1 MKLAIRAYLFTLLL
15 LTLVF
20 TVSAQTTDENARP
33 EKDPRNTAPTV
44 GTGGSPGGPTGL
56 FTVYDGQTLR
66 KGEYTFSIAYSN
78 YDRDPGDVDI
88 SEVPVSFQYGLTN
101 NVELFFNTDAYR
113 AVKVN
118 TPRNLSGF
126 YLPNSQ
132 LFINGALRSAPAIVL
147 APQGPGAS
155 QFPNA
160 AVFRPTGSQP
170 FVSFPYVGGSAGN
183 YGFQL
188 PFTAGGVFGFPTAI
202 ATLGPVR
209 TGGNGADNFPGIGSV
224 YGSILPGV
232 VLQTTPLLNPAG
244 QPAGEAPLVYTLAPS
259 YLNDAPFLNRQYGES
274 AFSTFTAGFKWRWTD
289 VKNPIGV
296 GIIPFYRWY
305 ADKGSDI
312 SGFNQMQRGASP
324 GGNRGDIGA
333 ILFAD
338 ARLRKWINVSGNI
351 GYIYNSDVKAEI
363 PGGEVTLLDRG
374 DEIIAGVG
382 VDFPVNR
389 YFQPILEF
397 RSQQFVGGRTPNAFE
412 NNPLDGLAG
421 VRIFPARWMGFSFAY
436 RYHANQQDRDSFDDD
451 QRTTASVLIPCRPGQ
466 TACTPVTIANTYQ
479 GVPPGFRASTDPHGF
494 IVQAFIGRRDDRKGE
509 IVNQVAN
516 VTAVTVSNKNVTL
529 GCPPGT
535 RAPEGQ
541 KCEDNQSVSVSTTAV
556 DPENDTLVYNYTVS
570 GGKITGTGANVTWD
584 LTGVRPGTYTV
595 TAGVDDG
602 CGVCGQ
608 TKTETITV
616 AECTGCTP
624 IAPDCECATVSVNG
638 PAGITAPGATMT
650 FTANLS
656 GGTQESPTYN
666 WSVSAGEIESGQGTS
681 TITVRVPADG
691 VNNITAT
698 VEVGGLCAGCQN
710 TGSETAGVAPPEV
723 NPIPVDEFGKKVDDE
738 VKAII
743 DNFYIQL
750 NNNPDAQGYIINYGT
765 AAEIRRRRAQIMKA
779 INFRKY
785 PVDRVTFVDGG
796 DQGTGV
802 NTKLWLVPS
811 GATPPTP

>member
-15 LTLVF
+15 LTSIF
-20 TVSAQTTDENARP
+20 TVSAQTADDDRRP
-33 EKDPRNTAPTV
+33 EKDPRNTAPTI

-66 KGEYTFSIAYSN
+66 KGEYTFSIAYSSFA
-78 YDRDPGDVDI
+78 RDPGDVNI
-88 SEVPVSFQYGLTN
+88 VEVPVSFQFGLTN

-113 AVKVN
+113 AIKVN
-118 TPRNLSGF
+118 SPRNLSSF

-132 LFINGALRSAPAIVL
+132 LLINGALRSGPAVVL

-155 QFPNA
+155 QYPNA

-170 FVSFPYVGGSAGN
+170 FVQFPYIGGSAGTF
-183 YGFQL
+183 GLQL
-188 PFTAGGVFGFPTAI
+188 PFTAGGVFGFPTSV

-209 TGGNGADNFPGIGSV
+209 AGGNGADNFPGIGSV

-232 VLQTTPLLNPAG
+232 VLQTTTLLNAAN
-244 QPAGEAPLVYTLAPS
+244 QAAGEAPLVYTLAPS
-259 YLNDAPFLNRQYGES
+259 YLNDAPFLNRTYGES
-274 AFSTFTAGFKWRWTD
+274 AFNTFTAGVKWRWTSVD
-289 VKNPIGV
+289 NPIGV

-305 ADKGSDI
+305 ADKASDI

-333 ILFAD
+333 ILFGD
-338 ARLRKWINVSGNI
+338 ARLRKWINISGNV
-351 GYIYNSDVKAEI
+351 GYIYNSDVKAEF
-363 PGGEVTLLDRG
+363 PGGDVTLLDRG
-374 DEIIAGVG
+374 DEILAGIG

-421 VRIFPARWMGFSFAY
+421 VRIFPTRWMGFSFAY
-436 RYHANQQDRDSFDDD
+436 RYHANQQDRDSFDDE
-451 QRTTASVLIPCRPGQ
+451 QRTTASVLIPCRPGV
-466 TACTPVTIANTYQ
+466 TACTPVTITNTYQ
-479 GVPPGFRASTDPHGF
+479 GIPPGFRASTDPHGF
-494 IVQAFIGRRDDRKGE
+494 MFQAFIGRRDDRKGE
-509 IVNQVAN
+509 IVNQAAN
-516 VTAVTVSNKNVTL
+516 VTAVTVSNKNITL

-570 GGKITGTGANVTWD
+570 GGKITGSGANVTWD

-616 AECTGCTP
+616 AECTGCVK
-624 IAPDCECATVSVNG
+624 IDDCECATVSVNG

-650 FTANLS
+650 FTANLT

-666 WSVSAGEIESGQGTS
+666 WTVTAGEIEAGQGTS
-681 TITVRVPADG
+681 TITVRVPAEG

-698 VEVGGLCAGCQN
+698 VEVGGLCASCPN

-723 NPIPVDEFGKKVDDE
+723 NPIPVDEFGKVPNDE
-738 VKAII
+738 VKVRI
-743 DNFYIQL
+743 DNFYIEL
-750 NNNPDAQGYIINYGT
+750 NNNPNAQGYIINYGT
-765 AAEIRRRRAQIMKA
+765 PAQIRARRKQITDA
-779 INFRKY
+779 IKFRKY
-785 PVDRVTFVDGG
+785 DPNRITMVDGG
-796 DQGTGV
+796 DTGSGV
-802 NTKLWLVPS
+802 NTKFWLVPE
-811 GATPPTP
+811 GATPPNP